1 MRRSSLRLSPSSM
14 MSAQLKNSG
23 FAPTIARSLTVPQ
36 TAILPMSP
44 PLKNRGVTT
53 KLSVLKASS
62 PLELAEFKV
71 ELTAALSKPDLA
83 SKFKSSK
90 FKFSIALSLFAR
102 KISLSNAAKIVS
114 LMSLFIS
121 SPPPP
126 WLKSIVSFKFFLFTR
141 F

>member
-1 MRRSSLRLSPSSM
+1 
-14 MSAQLKNSG
+14 
-23 FAPTIARSLTVPQ
+23 
-36 TAILPMSP
+36 MSP
-44 PLKNRGVTT
+44 PLKNSGVTT

-62 PLELAEFKV
+62 PLELAEFKA
-71 ELTAALSKPDLA
+71 ELSAARSKPA
-83 SKFKSSK
+83 PASK